1 MEEEKA
7 PAPAPRPNRVYSC
20 RKCSKQFSTRQGL
33 GGHQNSHIIK
43 KNKQK
48 KKPTTDL
55 RSFSA
60 QQPLRAPLSTT
71 QLQPVFQPIVYNG
84 PPTILHAN
92 DHNRPVTM
100 SGDGT
105 EQNPITFESEGQKE
119 VAGLEANE
127 EEEDHLDLSLH
138 L

>member
-1 MEEEKA
+1 
-7 PAPAPRPNRVYSC
+7 
-20 RKCSKQFSTRQGL
+20 
-33 GGHQNSHIIK
+33 
-43 KNKQK
+43 
-48 KKPTTDL
+48 
-55 RSFSA
+55 
-60 QQPLRAPLSTT
+60 
-71 QLQPVFQPIVYNG
+71 
-84 PPTILHAN
+84 
-92 DHNRPVTM
+92 M